1 MSDPLSDKIDR
12 LFQAPLA
19 DFTAARNAL
28 AKAEPARAADI
39 RKLEKPSTPAWAVNQ
54 VYWRHRKAYEK
65 LVRAA
70 ERVRAAN
77 AQMLKGKRVD
87 LAPLEIAHR
96 VAVREASDRAHE
108 SLIASGDVATPA
120 TMKAVQ
126 DTVRALP
133 VAGSPGR
140 LTRPLGFV
148 GFDSLG
154 GLLQGA
160 VLARGAAAAVVKF
173 AVPDRQAAAKA
184 ARDQA
189 READRIRAEAAARAA
204 ERRALDAKRRK
215 LEDRVRRTRIRIVA
229 LNRDL
234 DAANEEIAAVN
245 RELQTVLDALERLPH

>member
-1 MSDPLSDKIDR
+1 MPDPLSEKIDH
-12 LFQAPLA
+12 LFEAPLA
-19 DFTAARNAL
+19 EFTTARNAL
-28 AKAEPARAADI
+28 AKSEPARAADI
-39 RKLEKPSTPAWAVNQ
+39 RQLEKPSASAWAVNQ
-54 VYWRHRKAYEK
+54 VYWRHRKVYDK
-65 LVRAA
+65 LARAA

-87 LAPLEIAHR
+87 LTPLELAHR
-96 VAVREASDRAHE
+96 VAVREAAVCAHE
-108 SLIASGDVATPA
+108 VLIAASDAATPA

-126 DTVRALP
+126 DSLRALP
-133 VAGSPGR
+133 VAGPAGR

-154 GLLQGA
+154 GLLQT
-160 VLARGAAAAVVKF
+160 AALTKGTRADVVKF
-173 AVPDRQAAAKA
+173 AVPDRKAAAKA

-215 LEDRVRRTRIRIVA
+215 LEDRVRRTRLRIVA
-229 LNRDL
+229 LTREL